1 MKKILLFA
9 LIILA
14 SVYSNIL
21 NAQINEE
28 DQDPKRLEKIELLK
42 RTYISEQLNLT
53 VAEAEKFWPV
63 YNEFNDQRKAIRK
76 SMKQLEK
83 DSNTITDE
91 KKLSTQIDLI
101 TQKRKEEVDL
111 QSAFLKNC
119 LPILGVEKTRKL
131 AKLEQDFKKK
141 LMQELKNRR
150 ENGGGPGMRPG
161 GQRGNGAGGNRPG
174 GQKGTRK

>member
-1 MKKILLFA
+1 MKRILLFA
-9 LIILA
+9 LLFWA
-14 SVYSNIL
+14 SGYSNTLI
-21 NAQINEE
+21 AQGDTDE
-28 DQDPKRLEKIELLK
+28 DNPKRQEKIEVLK

-76 SMKQLEK
+76 SLKQLEK
-83 DSNTITDE
+83 NSNTITDE
-91 KKLSTQIDLI
+91 KKLSTQIDQI
-101 TQKRKEEVDL
+101 SQKKKEEIDL

-131 AKLEQDFKKK
+131 ARLEQDFKKK

-150 ENGGGPGMRPG
+150 EGGGPGG
-161 GQRGNGAGGNRPG
+161 GRPG